1 VFSLSSTKIL
11 LVIVIALLLFG
22 PDKIPQMARM
32 MGKFMREFNKYKDL
46 MDSTVRAEIYKADW
60 KVKAEE
66 EAKARGEEIYGGDLK
81 PASEAADADGEGES
95 SDDSAA
101 ELAADAASGD
111 IETGDATS
119 TDATS
124 TDAARTKAAS
134 VKARP
139 AKKKPVATL
148 AEVIATDE
156 DEEDEV

>member
-1 VFSLSSTKIL
+1 VFSLSSGKIL

-81 PASEAADADGEGES
+81 PASEAAEADGADAEVESADGERADGES
-95 SDDSAA
+95 AEGSAA
-101 ELAADAASGD
+101 EPTADAASGD
-111 IETGDATS
+111 
-119 TDATS
+119 
-124 TDAARTKAAS
+124 AAS
-134 VKARP
+134 VKAPP

-156 DEEDEV
+156 DEEEEV

>member
-1 VFSLSSTKIL
+1 VFSLSSGKIL

-32 MGKFMREFNKYKDL
+32 VGRFMREFSKYKDL

-81 PASEAADADGEGES
+81 PAEEDADAVSVEAETAAADPT
-95 SDDSAA
+95 
-101 ELAADAASGD
+101 ADAVEAPP
-111 IETGDATS
+111 T
-119 TDATS
+119 
-124 TDAARTKAAS
+124 
-134 VKARP
+134 
-139 AKKKPVATL
+139 KKKPVASL